1 MNKDNYILQQR
12 WYDSQWKTWTDWKEL
27 DAWTIDRKY
36 GVTPEAWKKSC
47 QAWIDVGGTY
57 EYRIVKRTD
66 VLEWELS
73 YLKDKQ
79 LDDIV

>member
-1 MNKDNYILQQR
+1 MNKDTYILQQR
-12 WYDSQWKTWTDWKEL
+12 WHDRQWNAWTDWEEV
-27 DAWTIDRKY
+27 DETY
-36 GVTPEAWKKSC
+36 GTTLEEWKKSC

>member
-12 WYDSQWKTWTDWKEL
+12 WHDRQTDKWTDWD
-27 DAWTIDRKY
+27 DADKNYDLYRKY
-36 GVTPEAWKKSC
+36 GTTPVEWKKSC

-73 YLKDKQ
+73 YLKDK
-79 LDDIV
+79 